1 MVILDFFDIAG
12 PLFLGAGLALLL
24 CTYASW
30 KVRSGHKATYRYLWA
45 AVPTL
50 FIGFILLFLKR

>member
-1 MVILDFFDIAG
+1 MDVVGAL
-12 PLFLGAGLALLL
+12 LVGAGLALSL

-30 KVRSGHKATYRYLWA
+30 KVRSGAKATYRYLWA

-50 FIGFILLFLKR
+50 LLGFVLLFLKR